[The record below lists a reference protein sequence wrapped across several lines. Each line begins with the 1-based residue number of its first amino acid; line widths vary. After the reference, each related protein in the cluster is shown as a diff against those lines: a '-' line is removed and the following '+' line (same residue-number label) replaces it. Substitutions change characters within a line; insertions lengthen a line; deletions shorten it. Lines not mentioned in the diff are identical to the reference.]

1 MTDTS
6 PSITLATTPDLPD
19 ILAMIRAL
27 SAFHGDSAQVTQT
40 QLHNAFFG
48 PAPVAT
54 AFIAKLN
61 GTAIGYAGLIPTLVL
76 HSGET
81 RLDIHHLFVAQD
93 HRSRGVRTAL
103 ITAVKHHANT
113 LGVSRLTIGTDP
125 DNATAIAAY
134 RAMPDLEEITGFGP
148 RFWVKSDP

>member
-6 PSITLATTPDLPD
+6 PSVTLAAAPDLPD
-19 ILAMIRAL
+19 ILAMIHAL
-27 SAFHGDSAQVTQT
+27 SAFHGDTAQVTQA
-40 QLHNAFFG
+40 QLQHAFFG

-54 AFIAKLN
+54 ALIAKLN

-93 HRSRGVRTAL
+93 HRGRGVGTAL
-103 ITAVKHHANT
+103 IKAVKHHANT
-113 LGVSRLTIGTDP
+113 LGVSRLSIGTDP
-125 DNATAIAAY
+125 DNATTIAAY
-134 RAMPDLEEITGFGP
+134 RAMPDLEEITSFGP
-148 RFWVKSDP
+148 RFWVKSDR

>member
-6 PSITLATTPDLPD
+6 PSVTLAAAPDLPD

-27 SAFHGDSAQVTQT
+27 SAFHGDTAQVTQA
-40 QLHNAFFG
+40 QLQHAFFG

-54 AFIAKLN
+54 ALIAKLN

-93 HRSRGVRTAL
+93 HRGRGVGTAL
-103 ITAVKHHANT
+103 IKAVKHHANT
-113 LGVSRLTIGTDP
+113 LGVSRLSIGTDP

-134 RAMPDLEEITGFGP
+134 RAMPDLEEITSFGP
-148 RFWVKSDP
+148 RFWVKSDR

>member
-6 PSITLATTPDLPD
+6 PSVTLAAAPDLPD

-27 SAFHGDSAQVTQT
+27 PAFHGDTAQVTQA
-40 QLHNAFFG
+40 QLQHAFFG

-54 AFIAKLN
+54 ALIAKLN

-93 HRSRGVRTAL
+93 HRGRGVGTAL
-103 ITAVKHHANT
+103 IKAVKHHANT
-113 LGVSRLTIGTDP
+113 LGVSRLSIGTDP

-134 RAMPDLEEITGFGP
+134 RAMPDLEEITSFGP
-148 RFWVKSDP
+148 RFWVKSDR

>member
-1 MTDTS
+1 
-6 PSITLATTPDLPD
+6 
-19 ILAMIRAL
+19 MIRAL
-27 SAFHGDSAQVTQT
+27 SAFHGDSAQVTRRSAPCV
-40 QLHNAFFG
+40 LG

-54 AFIAKLN
+54 AFIAKLRH
-61 GTAIGYAGLIPTLVL
+61 AIGYAGLIPTLVL

-93 HRSRGVRTAL
+93 HRGRGVGTAL

-113 LGVSRLTIGTDP
+113 HGVRLTVHDP

-134 RAMPDLEEITGFGP
+134 RAMPDLEEITGFGL
-148 RFWVKSDP
+148 RFKSDAKYL